1 MRRRTGDSGTHGG
14 RFDSSLHVSEGSG
27 LDRQQLADMAGNDAH
42 KEKDRRPTDWKARM
56 AARRRHDAKV
66 KQLAEV
72 EARLEEDEQELD
84 DDEKEMLAE
93 WKEMLEWRRNELR
106 RRWRTV
112 MRHRV
117 MRATMR
123 RQAAAAEQVAV
134 PDPGPS
140 MPVID

>member
-1 MRRRTGDSGTHGG
+1 MAGTDTNKEKAQ
-14 RFDSSLHVSEGSG
+14 R
-27 LDRQQLADMAGNDAH
+27 LAD
-42 KEKDRRPTDWKARM
+42 WKTRM
-56 AARRRHDAKV
+56 AIRRRHDAKV

-106 RRWRTV
+106 RRWRMV

>member
-1 MRRRTGDSGTHGG
+1 
-14 RFDSSLHVSEGSG
+14 
-27 LDRQQLADMAGNDAH
+27 MAGNDAH
-42 KEKDRRPTDWKARM
+42 KEKDRRPTDLKARM
-56 AARRRHDAKV
+56 AGRRRHDAKV

-84 DDEKEMLAE
+84 DVEKEMLAE
-93 WKEMLEWRRNELR
+93 WKEMLERRREELR
-106 RRWRTV
+106 RRWRMV